1 MLQKEYMLSHK
12 RACDLRAMA
21 QIPGRVVK
29 YLVMSPHPTQ
39 ELAYALL

>member
-21 QIPGRVVK
+21 QIPGGVVMNDDDL
-29 YLVMSPHPTQ
+29 YWYTIL
-39 ELAYALL
+39 